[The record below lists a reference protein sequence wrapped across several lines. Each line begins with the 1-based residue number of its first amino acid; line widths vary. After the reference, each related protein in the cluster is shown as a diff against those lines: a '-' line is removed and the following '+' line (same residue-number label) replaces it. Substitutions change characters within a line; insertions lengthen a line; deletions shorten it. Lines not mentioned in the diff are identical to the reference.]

1 MIGGLDDPS
10 DAAHLAILLAPIS
23 AGNKRRVRG
32 YTSPMEQNNAAGA
45 ADSGAAGRHA
55 ETAGGFPE
63 TADIETASDDYAT
76 RFSGAIGAW
85 LLQVQENATA
95 RMLADYPGA
104 SVLDVGGG
112 HGQLTPY
119 LVRNG
124 FDVTVTGSADSCGRR
139 LEPYLGNG
147 QCAFEVANHL
157 ALPFEDR
164 SFDIVLSYRLL
175 THVTRWRELVA
186 ELSRVADGAVIVDF
200 SSVRS
205 FNYIAPQLFKLKKRI
220 EENTR
225 PFTCYKESELLAAF
239 AASGFERGDRYPQF
253 FLPMAFHRLVGSPGF
268 SSFKEWGLRAIGLT
282 SLMGSPVVLKM
293 VRR

>member
-1 MIGGLDDPS
+1 M
-10 DAAHLAILLAPIS
+10 
-23 AGNKRRVRG
+23 RG
-32 YTSPMEQNNAAGA
+32 YTSPMEQNNA
-45 ADSGAAGRHA
+45 
-55 ETAGGFPE
+55 GGFAE

-85 LLQVQENATA
+85 LLQVQEDATA

-104 SVLDVGGG
+104 RVLDVGGG

-119 LVRNG
+119 LARNG
-124 FDVTVTGSADSCGRR
+124 FEVTVTGSAEVCKRR

-147 QCAFEVANHL
+147 QCEFEVANHL
-157 ALPFEDR
+157 ALPYDDR

-186 ELSRVADGAVIVDF
+186 ELSRVADRAVIVDF

-205 FNYIAPQLFKLKKRI
+205 FNYIAPQLFKLKKKV
-220 EENTR
+220 EVNTR

-253 FLPMAFHRLVGSPGF
+253 CLPMAFHRLVGSPGF
-268 SSFKEWGLRAIGLT
+268 SSFKEGVLRGIGFT
-282 SLMGSPVVLKM
+282 SMFGSPVVLKM